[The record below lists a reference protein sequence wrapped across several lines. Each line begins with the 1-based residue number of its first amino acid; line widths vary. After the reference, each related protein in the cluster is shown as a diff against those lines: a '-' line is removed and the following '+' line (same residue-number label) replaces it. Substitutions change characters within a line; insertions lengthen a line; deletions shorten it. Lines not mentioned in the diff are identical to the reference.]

1 MGALFAVYKREVA
14 LYFKSFIAYGI
25 TFAIMILMGILF
37 QLQLGDVFRIVQT
50 GQQVPAGANAANLS
64 IGLLST
70 FVFLLF
76 VVSPVLVMRLLSE
89 ESREGTLELLMTL
102 PMSDWVF
109 VLGKFLAAW
118 TFYTFLLA
126 LTLIHVYLLSLLGP
140 INMGVIWVAYFGA
153 WLYGG
158 TTMAVCMIWSAITD
172 DQLVAA
178 FLGVTTVLA
187 LFLASNIGDIYE
199 GSNLLTAGAAQFV
212 RELGL
217 ATHYQSTMLQGL
229 LRAEDVA
236 YFVLMIVV
244 SLFITTLIVGTRR
257 WRAS

>member
-25 TFAIMILMGILF
+25 TFALMLFMGLLF
-37 QLQLGDVFRIVQT
+37 QSTLSQLFSFVQQG
-50 GQQVPAGANAANLS
+50 GQIPAGANAANLIS
-64 IGLLST
+64 GFLDT

-76 VVSPVLVMRLLSE
+76 VISPVLAMRLLAE
-89 ESREGTLELLMTL
+89 ESREGTLEVLMTL

-109 VLGKFLAAW
+109 VTGKFLAAW

-126 LTLIHVYLLSLLGP
+126 LTLIHAWMLSLLGP
-140 INMGVIWVAYFGA
+140 VNVGILAIAYLGA

-158 TTMAVCMIWSAITD
+158 TTIAVSMIWSAVTD

-187 LFLASNIGDIYE
+187 LYLASNLGTVFE
-199 GSNLLTAGAAQFV
+199 GNLLAANASAFV

-217 ATHYQSTMLQGL
+217 TTHFNETMLSGL
-229 LRAEDVA
+229 LRAEDIA
-236 YFVLMIVV
+236 YFVAMIVI
-244 SLFITTLIVGTRR
+244 SIFITTLIVGTRR

>member
-1 MGALFAVYKREVA
+1 MNALLAVYKREVV
-14 LYFKSFIAYGI
+14 LYYKSFIAYGI
-25 TFAIMILMGILF
+25 TFALMLFMGLLF
-37 QLQLGDVFRIVQT
+37 QAQLSSIFTFVQQ
-50 GQQVPAGANAANLS
+50 GGQVPPGANAANLAA
-64 IGLLST
+64 GMLDT

-76 VVSPVLVMRLLSE
+76 VVSPVLAMRLISE
-89 ESREGTLELLMTL
+89 EAREGTLEVLMTL

-109 VLGKFLAAW
+109 VVGKFLAAW

-126 LTLIHVYLLSLLGP
+126 LTLIHVWLLTLLGP
-140 INMGVIWVAYFGA
+140 INMGVIWVAYLGA

-158 TTMAVCMIWSAITD
+158 TTLAVCMIWSAVTD

-187 LFLASNIGDIYE
+187 LFLASDLGQVFE
-199 GSNLLTAGAAQFV
+199 GNLLAANASQFV

-217 ATHYQSTMLQGL
+217 RTHYQTTMLDGL
-229 LRAEDVA
+229 LRGQDIA
-236 YFVLMIVV
+236 YFILMIAV

>member
-1 MGALFAVYKREVA
+1 MGALLAVYKREVA
-14 LYFKSFIAYGI
+14 LYYKSFIAYGI
-25 TFAIMILMGILF
+25 TFALMILLGILF
-37 QLQLGDVFRIVQT
+37 QLQLGDVFRFIQT
-50 GQQVPAGANAANLS
+50 GQQVPPGANVANLS
-64 IGLLST
+64 IGLLNT
-70 FVFLLF
+70 FVFLMF
-76 VVSPVLVMRLLSE
+76 VIAPVLVMRLLAE

-126 LTLIHVYLLSLLGP
+126 LTLIHVWMLSLLGP
-140 INMGVIWVAYFGA
+140 INIGLISVAYLGA

-158 TTMAVCMIWSAITD
+158 TTMAICMIWSAVTD

-178 FLGVTTVLA
+178 FLGVTSVLA
-187 LFLASNIGDIYE
+187 LFLASNIGDFVE
-199 GSNLLTAGAAQFV
+199 VTDPTQSNLAQFV

-217 ATHYQSTMLQGL
+217 ATHYQDTMLAGL

-236 YFVLMIVV
+236 YFVLMIIV

>member
-25 TFAIMILMGILF
+25 TFALMIFIGLYF
-37 QLQLGDVFRIVQT
+37 QGTLASVL
-50 GQQVPAGANAANLS
+50 ANSQFGGTPPPAANLATS
-64 IGLLST
+64 MLGI
-70 FVFLLF
+70 FVFLMF
-76 VVSPVLVMRLLSE
+76 VISPVLTMRLLSE
-89 ESREGTLELLMTL
+89 ESREGTLEVLMTL

-109 VLGKFLAAW
+109 IVGKFLAAW

-126 LTLIHVYLLSLLGP
+126 LTLVHVLMLAQLGN
-140 INMGVIWVAYFGA
+140 INPGVFFVAYLGA

-158 TTMAVCMIWSAITD
+158 TTMAVSMIWSAITE

-178 FLGVTTVLA
+178 FLGVTSVLV
-187 LFLASNIGDIYE
+187 LYLAADLGNVFE
-199 GSNLLTAGAAQFV
+199 GSLLAASVSSFI
-212 RELGL
+212 REIGL
-217 ATHYQSTMLQGL
+217 TTHYHATMLEGL
-229 LRAEDVA
+229 LRAEDIA

>member
-1 MGALFAVYKREVA
+1 MGAFLAVYKREVA
-14 LYFKSFIAYGI
+14 LYYKSFIAYGI
-25 TFAIMILMGILF
+25 TFALMILMGLLF
-37 QLQLGDVFRIVQT
+37 QAQLSGIFNIIQQ
-50 GQQVPAGANAANLS
+50 GQQVPANANAANLAVS
-64 IGLLST
+64 QLDT
-70 FVFLLF
+70 FVFLMF

-89 ESREGTLELLMTL
+89 ESREGTLEVLMTL
-102 PMSDWVF
+102 PMSDWTF
-109 VLGKFLAAW
+109 VVGKFLAAW

-126 LTLIHVYLLSLLGP
+126 LTLIHVWLLSLLGP
-140 INMGVIWVAYFGA
+140 INYGVIGVAYFGA

-158 TTMAVCMIWSAITD
+158 TTMAICMIWSAVTD

-187 LFLASNIGDIYE
+187 LFLASDLGQIFE
-199 GSNLLTAGAAQFV
+199 GNVLAANASEFV

-217 ATHYQSTMLQGL
+217 RTHYQATMLDGL

-236 YFVLMIVV
+236 YFVLMIAV

>member
-1 MGALFAVYKREVA
+1 MGALLAVYKREVA

-25 TFAIMILMGILF
+25 IFALMLF
-37 QLQLGDVFRIVQT
+37 VGLLLQSQLSDIVNFIQQG
-50 GQQVPAGANAANLS
+50 GQIPATVNAANLA
-64 IGLLST
+64 IGSLNT

-76 VVSPVLVMRLLSE
+76 VVSPLLAMRLISE
-89 ESREGTLELLMTL
+89 ESREGTLEILMTL
-102 PMSDWVF
+102 PISDWVF
-109 VLGKFLAAW
+109 VTGKFLAAW

-126 LTLIHVYLLSLLGP
+126 LTLIHVWLLSLLGP
-140 INMGVIWVAYFGA
+140 INMGVIGIAYLGA

-158 TTMAVCMIWSAITD
+158 ATMAVCMIWSALTD

-187 LFLASNIGDIYE
+187 LYLASQLGQSFEGNFLAAN
-199 GSNLLTAGAAQFV
+199 AAQFV

-217 ATHYQSTMLQGL
+217 ITHYQATMMEGL
-229 LRAEDVA
+229 LRAQDIA
-236 YFVLMIVV
+236 YFVLLIVI